1 MINVPISVGELLDK
15 LSILEIKQM
24 KIIKSTPE
32 KKEKLN
38 FIRKEYDLLK
48 DLSKPYLDDNNVQ
61 NLYQLLYQ
69 TNLDLWEIEDQLR
82 VMEKHKDFSFKF
94 TDLARSVY
102 KTNDIRFMYKNE
114 INSILDSEL
123 REVKEYVKY

>member
-24 KIIKSTPE
+24 KIIESTPE